1 MWITACIPF
10 ICREKMEKRLGK
22 ARGMNVGITALP
34 CDFAFERFHRIFPG
48 AVLLHHFADF

>member
-1 MWITACIPF
+1 MWITAGIPF